1 MPDNI
6 KHQLFFPQPPE
17 QVWEYL
23 TRADLMELWL
33 MPNNFQLLVGHD
45 FQFRIKPMPQLDF
58 DGIVYCKVLEIV
70 PHQKLSYSWKSGP
83 GNGKIDLE
91 SIVVWKLIP
100 KDNGTE
106 LLLEHSA
113 FRGFDNL
120 SMFSALDG
128 GWFKN
133 IQKIAELLKAANRET
148 TKL

>member
-1 MPDNI
+1 MTDNI
-6 KHQLFFPQPPE
+6 KHQLFFPHPPE

-33 MPNNFQLLVGHD
+33 MPNNFRPIHGHD

-70 PHQKLSYSWKSGP
+70 PYQKLSYSWQAGP
-83 GNGKIDLE
+83 GQGKIDLD
-91 SIVVWKLIP
+91 STVTWKLIP

-106 LLLEHSA
+106 LLLEHT
-113 FRGFDNL
+113 GFGGYNNL
-120 SMFSALDG
+120 GMFSAMNE
-128 GWFKN
+128 GWLMNMK
-133 IQKIAELLKAANRET
+133 KIAELIKTANHET

>member
-1 MPDNI
+1 MADKI
-6 KHQLFFPQPPE
+6 KHQFFFHHHPE

-23 TRADLMELWL
+23 TRAELMELWL
-33 MPNNFQLLVGHD
+33 MPNDFLPILGHD
-45 FQFRIKPMPQLDF
+45 FQFRIKPMLQLDF

-70 PHQKLSYSWKSGP
+70 PPQTLSYSWKSGP

-91 SIVVWKLIP
+91 SIVVWKLTP

-106 LLLEHSA
+106 LLLEHTG

-120 SMFSALDG
+120 GMFSAMND

-133 IQKIAELLKAANRET
+133 IQKIGELIKAANRET

>member
-1 MPDNI
+1 MADRI
-6 KHQLFFPQPPE
+6 KHQLFFPHPPE

-33 MPNNFQLLVGHD
+33 MPNNFIPVQGHE

-58 DGIVYCKVLEIV
+58 DGIVYCKVLEIA
-70 PHQKLSYSWKSGP
+70 PHHTLSYSWQSGS
-83 GNGKIDLE
+83 GEGKIDLD
-91 SIVVWKLIP
+91 SIVVWKLTP
-100 KDNGTE
+100 KGHGTE

-120 SMFSALDG
+120 GMFSALNG

-133 IQKIAELLKAANRET
+133 IQKIAELLKDGHRET
-148 TKL
+148 TTL